1 MSSERDDVIQD
12 RVDAM
17 LRRGV
22 FYSIVWL
29 MGIGSAIVVI
39 ESIKAKKVIDRSG
52 GELRGMGKVWW
63 CFIVGGAGLL
73 FWLFVAL
80 MVVINRAAR

>member
-1 MSSERDDVIQD
+1 MSSERDDAVQE

-22 FYSIVWL
+22 VYSIVWL
-29 MGIGSAIVVI
+29 MGVGSAIAVI
-39 ESIKAKKVIDRSG
+39 EGVRAKKLIDRSG

-63 CFIVGGAGLL
+63 CFIVGGAGVL

-80 MVVINRAAR
+80 MVVINKAAG

>member
-1 MSSERDDVIQD
+1 MRTERDDVIQE

-22 FYSIVWL
+22 FFSIVWL
-29 MGIGSAIVVI
+29 MGIGSAIAVI
-39 ESIKAKKVIDRSG
+39 EGVKARKLIARSG
-52 GELRGMGKVWW
+52 GELGGMGKVWW

-80 MVVINRAAR
+80 MVVINRVAR

>member
-1 MSSERDDVIQD
+1 MRSGRDGVIQE

-29 MGIGSAIVVI
+29 MGIGSAIAVI
-39 ESIKAKKVIDRSG
+39 EGIKARKLIARSG